1 MKSLQNAVV
10 WITGASSGIGEAMA
24 LQFAQEGARLVL
36 SARRESELERVKIA
50 TGLAPSEVLVL
61 PLDMEQEGLFEAAVD
76 KVISHFG
83 QIDVLVNNAGISQR
97 GHVQHSGM
105 DVYKRLIN
113 LNYLAVVALTKAVIP
128 IFLKQKSGHFVAI
141 SSISGK
147 LGSPMRAGYAASK
160 HALHGFFD
168 ALRSELTPD
177 NIFVTLVCPGYI
189 KTNISLNALG
199 NNGELHGKMDS
210 NQANGLSAEYCA
222 QKISRGIRKNKSEIY
237 IGKKEVM
244 GVYLKRFFPKILE
257 RILLNQAPK

>member
-1 MKSLQNAVV
+1 MKSLENAVI

-24 LQFAQEGARLVL
+24 KKFAQEGARLVL
-36 SARRESELERVKIA
+36 SARRESELERVKLA
-50 TGLAPSEVLVL
+50 TGLPHNKVLVL
-61 PLDMEQEGLFEAAVD
+61 PLDMEQQGLFEGAVE
-76 KVISHFG
+76 KVIGQFG
-83 QIDVLVNNAGISQR
+83 RIDLLINNAGISQR
-97 GHVQHSGM
+97 GEVISSSM
-105 DVYKRLIN
+105 DVYKKLIN
-113 LNYLAVVALTKAVIP
+113 LNYLAVVGLTKAVLP
-128 IFLKQKSGHFVAI
+128 VFLKQNSGHFVAI

-168 ALRSELTPD
+168 ALRSEVTPS

-189 KTNISLNALG
+189 KTNISINALG

-210 NQANGLSAEYCA
+210 NQENGLTAEYCA
-222 QKISRGIRKNKSEIY
+222 EKICKGIKNNKSEIY
-237 IGKKEVM
+237 IGRKEVM